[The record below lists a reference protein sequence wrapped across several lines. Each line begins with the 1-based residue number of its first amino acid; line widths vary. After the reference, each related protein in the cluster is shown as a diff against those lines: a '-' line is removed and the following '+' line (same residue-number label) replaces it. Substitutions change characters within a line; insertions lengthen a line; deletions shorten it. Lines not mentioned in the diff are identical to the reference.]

1 MLFPSSIRSSIY
13 TNNITENFNKQLK
26 RKTKAKQQF
35 TNEASLEKHVFIY
48 ASKYS
53 STFST
58 MIHKGFKTAQYEL
71 TQMLDKIQGKFEENF
86 FSPMREEAQA
96 PLALIS

>member
-13 TNNITENFNKQLK
+13 TNNISENFNKQLK
-26 RKTKAKQQF
+26 RKTKVKQQF

-53 STFST
+53 GAFST
-58 MIHKGFKTAQYEL
+58 RVHKGFKIAQYEL
-71 TQMLDKIQGKFEENF
+71 TQMLDEIQGKFEEK
-86 FSPMREEAQA
+86 FSSPIGEEAQV